1 MVGHLV
7 SLKWQYVLASFR
19 RSIWAL
25 IGLIFAAL
33 YAGGML
39 FGLGSAYVI
48 ANSKVPEYGQLGTL
62 LVGTVVALAWAIV
75 PIFFSGLDGTLDESR
90 FVLFPIKP
98 STLQKGQFLGGFV
111 GIPGIASIIA
121 VLLGAIAFISQPL
134 ALVVYLICCVLG
146 LANLMVWARLANR
159 LGMVLNDNPRIANT
173 LMIVAAL
180 LMMSAGFIFGGT
192 MIYLTNHWE
201 EVLPYLPWLSVTPF
215 GSAFAV
221 PYFMATGN
229 MGAALGCLALTL
241 VYLVGGW
248 WLWGKNL
255 ARSMANVG
263 GSAHHASATEVA
275 AGDLGLFA
283 RFPATP
289 RGAVA
294 ARTLYSFLKDN
305 RLQLLTASTAMI
317 YLMLTVAMPLFLSSV
332 GSAETQVN
340 FFNGVNAAEAYKIV
354 DSGGIHLFGFWMY
367 FCTIFTGY
375 YMCYLV
381 SYDNTAF
388 SLHVLSPLRGIDD
401 RIGRLWGYSI
411 LTLPVVVVMVFVACV
426 ANGHLE
432 LFPIVLMHQ
441 LGVFAA
447 AAGMGCVMDTFISP
461 PVAPPGANPFKNPK
475 NTDGFAKQLL
485 LMLTILLV
493 MLSALPGGISVIV
506 FMIVTQD
513 MLTLVYGGLIQLL
526 IGAALLVGGVAW
538 GGHRYDKVSS
548 KMLERVARF
557 QAN

>member
-7 SLKWQYVLASFR
+7 SLKWKYVQASFR
-19 RSIWAL
+19 RSVWAV
-25 IGLIFAAL
+25 IGL
-33 YAGGML
+33 
-39 FGLGSAYVI
+39 VI
-48 ANSKVPEYGQLGTL
+48 AAVYAVILLAGLAVGYLAAAFEAPETGPLIAL
-62 LVGTVVALAWAIV
+62 LAGSVLAIGWAIV

-90 FVLFPIKP
+90 FVLFPIEP
-98 STLQKGQFLGGFV
+98 ATLQKGQFLGGFV
-111 GIPGIASIIA
+111 GIPGVASVLA
-121 VLLGAIAFISQPL
+121 VLLGLIVYGSQPL
-134 ALVVYLICCVLG
+134 LLIVYLVCAVLG

-159 LGMVLNDNPRIANT
+159 LGIMLSANPRVANV
-173 LMIVAAL
+173 LMIVAAV
-180 LMMSAGFIFGGT
+180 LMMSMGFISGGT
-192 MIYLTNHWE
+192 ATYLMRHWDAL
-201 EVLPYLPWLSVTPF
+201 LPFMPWLGVTPF
-215 GSAFAV
+215 GSAYAV
-221 PYFMATGN
+221 PYWLAAGN
-229 MGAALGCLALTL
+229 VPAALGCLVLTL
-241 VYLVGGW
+241 GYLAGGW

-263 GSAHHASATEVA
+263 GSAHRASAAEVA

-294 ARTLYSFLKDN
+294 ARTLHSFLKDN
-305 RLQLLTASTAMI
+305 RLQLLTASTAML
-317 YLMLTVAMPLFLSSV
+317 YLILTVAMPLFLSSV
-332 GSAETQVN
+332 GSFESQVS
-340 FFNGVNAAEAYKIV
+340 FNGGNAAEANQIIN
-354 DSGGIHLFGFWMY
+354 SGVMQLFGFWMY
-367 FCTIFTGY
+367 FCTVFTGY

-401 RIGRLWGYSI
+401 RLGRLWGYSI
-411 LTLPVVVVMVFVACV
+411 LTVPIVVVMVFVACV

-432 LFPIVLMHQ
+432 LVPIVLMHQ
-441 LGVFAA
+441 LGVLAA
-447 AAGMGCVMDTFISP
+447 AAGVGCVLDTFISP

-485 LMLTILLV
+485 LMLSIVLV
-493 MLSALPGGISVIV
+493 MLSALPGGISVVVYI
-506 FMIVTQD
+506 FGTQD
-513 MLTLVYGGLIQLL
+513 VLTLVYGGLIQLL

>member
-1 MVGHLV
+1 
-7 SLKWQYVLASFR
+7 
-19 RSIWAL
+19 
-25 IGLIFAAL
+25 
-33 YAGGML
+33 ML
-39 FGLGSAYVI
+39 FGLGSAYFI
-48 ANSKVPEYGQLGTL
+48 ANSEVPEYGQLGTL
-62 LVGTVVALAWAIV
+62 LVGAVIALAWAIV

-159 LGMVLNDNPRIANT
+159 LGMALNDNPRIANT
-173 LMIVAAL
+173 LMIVAML

-192 MIYLTNHWE
+192 ITYLTKHWE

-229 MGAALGCLALTL
+229 MGTALGCLALTL
-241 VYLVGGW
+241 VYLAGGW

-263 GSAHHASATEVA
+263 GSAHHASAAEVA
-275 AGDLGLFA
+275 AGDLGLLA

-294 ARTLYSFLKDN
+294 ARTLHSFLKDN
-305 RLQLLTASTAMI
+305 RLQLLTASTAML
-317 YLMLTVAMPLFLSSV
+317 YLILTVAMPLFLSSV
-332 GSAETQVN
+332 GSFESRAS
-340 FFNGVNAAEAYKIV
+340 FNGVNAAEANQIIN
-354 DSGGIHLFGFWMY
+354 SGVMQLFGFWMY
-367 FCTIFTGY
+367 FCTVFTGY

-401 RIGRLWGYSI
+401 RLGRLWGYSI
-411 LTLPVVVVMVFVACV
+411 LMVPIVVVMVFVASA

-441 LGVFAA
+441 LGVLAA
-447 AAGMGCVMDTFISP
+447 AAGMGSVMDTFISP

-475 NTDGFAKQLL
+475 NNEGFANQLL
-485 LMLTILLV
+485 LMLTVILV
-493 MLSALPGGISVIV
+493 MLSALPGGISVVVYI
-506 FMIVTQD
+506 FVTQD
-513 MLTLVYGGLIQLL
+513 LLTLVFGGLIQLL

>member
-134 ALVVYLICCVLG
+134 ALIVYLICCVLG

-173 LMIVAAL
+173 LMIVAAML
-180 LMMSAGFIFGGT
+180 LMSAGFIFGGT

-201 EVLPYLPWLSVTPF
+201 EVLPYLPWLGVTPF

-229 MGAALGCLALTL
+229 LGAALGSLALTL

-263 GSAHHASATEVA
+263 GSAHHASAAEVA

-294 ARTLYSFLKDN
+294 ARTLHSFLKDN
-305 RLQLLTASTAMI
+305 RLQMLTASTAMI

-332 GSAETQVN
+332 GSFESQVS
-340 FFNGVNAAEAYKIV
+340 FNGGNAAEANQIIN
-354 DSGGIHLFGFWMY
+354 SGVMQLFGFWMY

-401 RIGRLWGYSI
+401 RLGRLWGYSI
-411 LTLPVVVVMVFVACV
+411 LTVPIVVVMVFVACV

-432 LFPIVLMHQ
+432 LVPIVLMHQ

-447 AAGMGCVMDTFISP
+447 AAGVGCVLDTFISP

-485 LMLTILLV
+485 LMLSIFLV
-493 MLSALPGGISVIV
+493 MLSALPGGISVVVYI
-506 FMIVTQD
+506 FRTQD
-513 MLTLVYGGLIQLL
+513 VLTLVYGGLIQLL

-548 KMLERVARF
+548 NMLERVARF

>member
-62 LVGTVVALAWAIV
+62 LVGAVIALAWAIV

-159 LGMVLNDNPRIANT
+159 LGMALNDNPRIANT
-173 LMIVAAL
+173 LMIVAML

-192 MIYLTNHWE
+192 ITYLTKHWE
-201 EVLPYLPWLSVTPF
+201 EVLPYLPWLGVTPF

-229 MGAALGCLALTL
+229 MGVALGCLALTL

-248 WLWGKNL
+248 LLWGKNL

-263 GSAHHASATEVA
+263 GSAHHASAAEVA

-294 ARTLYSFLKDN
+294 ARTLHSFLKDN
-305 RLQLLTASTAMI
+305 RLQLLTASTAML
-317 YLMLTVAMPLFLSSV
+317 YLILTVAMPLFLSSV
-332 GSAETQVN
+332 GSFESRAS
-340 FFNGVNAAEAYKIV
+340 FNGINAAEANQIIN
-354 DSGGIHLFGFWMY
+354 SGVMRLFGFWMY
-367 FCTIFTGY
+367 FCTVFTGY

-401 RIGRLWGYSI
+401 RLGRLWGYSI
-411 LTLPVVVVMVFVACV
+411 LMVPIVVVMVFVASA

-441 LGVFAA
+441 LGVLAA
-447 AAGMGCVMDTFISP
+447 AAGMGSVMDTFISP

-475 NTDGFAKQLL
+475 NNEGFANQLL
-485 LMLTILLV
+485 LMLTVILV
-493 MLSALPGGISVIV
+493 MLSALPGGISVVVYI
-506 FMIVTQD
+506 FVTQD
-513 MLTLVYGGLIQLL
+513 LLTLVFGGLIQLL

>member
-159 LGMVLNDNPRIANT
+159 LGMALNDNPRIANT
-173 LMIVAAL
+173 LMIVAML

-192 MIYLTNHWE
+192 ITYLTKHWE
-201 EVLPYLPWLSVTPF
+201 EALPYLPWLSVTPF

-229 MGAALGCLALTL
+229 MGAALGCLVLTL

-263 GSAHHASATEVA
+263 GSAHHASAAEVA

-294 ARTLYSFLKDN
+294 ARTLHSLLKDN
-305 RLQLLTASTAMI
+305 RLQ
-317 YLMLTVAMPLFLSSV
+317 MLTVTTVMMYLLLAVGFPLFMSATG
-332 GSAETQVN
+332 GSIHGEIGFGPNPEQATQVVN
-340 FFNGVNAAEAYKIV
+340 SGVMQ
-354 DSGGIHLFGFWMY
+354 LFGFWIY
-367 FCTIFTGY
+367 FCTVFTGY

-401 RIGRLWGYSI
+401 RLGRLWGYSI
-411 LTLPVVVVMVFVACV
+411 LMVPIVVVMVFVASA

-441 LGVFAA
+441 LGVLAA
-447 AAGMGCVMDTFISP
+447 AAGMGSVMDTFISP

-475 NTDGFAKQLL
+475 NNEGFANQLL
-485 LMLTILLV
+485 LMLTVILV
-493 MLSALPGGISVIV
+493 MLSALPGGISVVVYI
-506 FMIVTQD
+506 FVTQD
-513 MLTLVYGGLIQLL
+513 LLTLVFGGVIQLL

-557 QAN
+557 QTN

>member
-39 FGLGSAYVI
+39 FGLGSAYFI
-48 ANSKVPEYGQLGTL
+48 ANSEVPEYGQLGTL
-62 LVGTVVALAWAIV
+62 LVGAVIALAWAIV

-121 VLLGAIAFISQPL
+121 VMLGAIAFISQPL

-159 LGMVLNDNPRIANT
+159 LGMALNDNPRIANT
-173 LMIVAAL
+173 LMIVAML

-192 MIYLTNHWE
+192 ITYLTKHWE

-229 MGAALGCLALTL
+229 MGTALGCLALTL
-241 VYLVGGW
+241 VYLAGGW

-263 GSAHHASATEVA
+263 GSAHHASAAEVA
-275 AGDLGLFA
+275 AGDLGLLA

-294 ARTLYSFLKDN
+294 ARTLHSFLKDN
-305 RLQLLTASTAMI
+305 RLQLLTASTAML
-317 YLMLTVAMPLFLSSV
+317 YLILTVAMPLFLSSV
-332 GSAETQVN
+332 GSFESRAS
-340 FFNGVNAAEAYKIV
+340 FNGVNAAEANQIIN
-354 DSGGIHLFGFWMY
+354 SGVMQLFGFWMY
-367 FCTIFTGY
+367 FCTVFTGY

-401 RIGRLWGYSI
+401 RLGRLWGYSI
-411 LTLPVVVVMVFVACV
+411 LMVPIVVVMVFVACV

-432 LFPIVLMHQ
+432 LVPIVLMHQ

-447 AAGMGCVMDTFISP
+447 AAGVGCVLDTFISP

-485 LMLTILLV
+485 LMLSIVLV
-493 MLSALPGGISVIV
+493 MLSALPGGISVVVYI
-506 FMIVTQD
+506 FVTQD
-513 MLTLVYGGLIQLL
+513 LLTLVFGGLIQLL

>member
-39 FGLGSAYVI
+39 FGLGSAYFI
-48 ANSKVPEYGQLGTL
+48 ANSEVPEYGQLGTL
-62 LVGTVVALAWAIV
+62 LVGTVVALAWAVV

-173 LMIVAAL
+173 LMIVAAML
-180 LMMSAGFIFGGT
+180 LMSAGFIFGGT

-201 EVLPYLPWLSVTPF
+201 EVLPYLPWLGVTPF

-229 MGAALGCLALTL
+229 IGAALGCLALTL

-263 GSAHHASATEVA
+263 GSAHHASAAEVA

-294 ARTLYSFLKDN
+294 ARTLHSFLKDN
-305 RLQLLTASTAMI
+305 RLQMLTASTAMI

-332 GSAETQVN
+332 GSFESQVN
-340 FFNGVNAAEAYKIV
+340 FNGVNAAEANQIIN
-354 DSGGIHLFGFWMY
+354 SGVTQLFGFWMY

-401 RIGRLWGYSI
+401 RLGRLWGYSI
-411 LTLPVVVVMVFVACV
+411 LTVPVVVVMVFVACV

-432 LFPIVLMHQ
+432 LVPIVLMHQ

-447 AAGMGCVMDTFISP
+447 AAGIGCVLDTFISP

-485 LMLTILLV
+485 LMLSIVLV
-493 MLSALPGGISVIV
+493 MLSALPGGISVVVYI
-506 FMIVTQD
+506 FRTQD
-513 MLTLVYGGLIQLL
+513 VLTLVYGGLIQLL

-538 GGHRYDKVSS
+538 GGRRYDKVSS

>member
-48 ANSKVPEYGQLGTL
+48 ANSEVPEYGQLGTL
-62 LVGTVVALAWAIV
+62 LVGAVIALAWAIV

-159 LGMVLNDNPRIANT
+159 LGMALNDNPRIANT
-173 LMIVAAL
+173 LMIVAAML
-180 LMMSAGFIFGGT
+180 LMSAGFIFGGT

-201 EVLPYLPWLSVTPF
+201 EALPYLPWLGVTPF

-229 MGAALGCLALTL
+229 LGAALGSLALTL

-263 GSAHHASATEVA
+263 GSAHHASAAEVA

-294 ARTLYSFLKDN
+294 ARTLHSFLKDN
-305 RLQLLTASTAMI
+305 RLQMLTASTAMI

-332 GSAETQVN
+332 GSFESQVS
-340 FFNGVNAAEAYKIV
+340 FNGGNAAEANQIIN
-354 DSGGIHLFGFWMY
+354 SGVMQLFGFWMY

-401 RIGRLWGYSI
+401 RLGRLWGYSI
-411 LTLPVVVVMVFVACV
+411 LTVPIVVVMVFVACV

-432 LFPIVLMHQ
+432 LVPIVLMHQ

-447 AAGMGCVMDTFISP
+447 AAGVGCVLDTFISP

-485 LMLTILLV
+485 LMLSIVLV
-493 MLSALPGGISVIV
+493 MLSALPGGISVVVYI
-506 FMIVTQD
+506 FRTQD
-513 MLTLVYGGLIQLL
+513 VLTLVYGGLIQLL

>member
-48 ANSKVPEYGQLGTL
+48 ANSEVPEYGQLGAL

-159 LGMVLNDNPRIANT
+159 LGMALNDNPRIANT
-173 LMIVAAL
+173 LMIVAML

-192 MIYLTNHWE
+192 ITYLTKHWE

-229 MGAALGCLALTL
+229 MGVALGCLALTL

-263 GSAHHASATEVA
+263 GSAHHASAAEVA

-294 ARTLYSFLKDN
+294 ARTLHSFMKDN
-305 RLQLLTASTAMI
+305 RLQLLTVSTAML
-317 YLMLTVAMPLFLSSV
+317 YLMLTVGMPLFLSSV
-332 GSAETQVN
+332 GSVKTHVD
-340 FFNGVNAAEAYKIV
+340 FNGINAAEVNQIIN
-354 DSGGIHLFGFWMY
+354 SGVMQLFGFWMY
-367 FCTIFTGY
+367 FCTVFTGY

-401 RIGRLWGYSI
+401 RLGRLWGYSI
-411 LTLPVVVVMVFVACV
+411 LMVPIVVVMVFVASA

-441 LGVFAA
+441 LGVLAA
-447 AAGMGCVMDTFISP
+447 AAGMGSVMDTFISP

-475 NTDGFAKQLL
+475 NNEGFAKQLL
-485 LMLTILLV
+485 LMLTIILV

-506 FMIVTQD
+506 YIFSTQD
-513 MLTLVYGGLIQLL
+513 MLTLVFGGLIQLL

>member
-1 MVGHLV
+1 M
-7 SLKWQYVLASFR
+7 
-19 RSIWAL
+19 
-25 IGLIFAAL
+25 
-33 YAGGML
+33 
-39 FGLGSAYVI
+39 
-48 ANSKVPEYGQLGTL
+48 
-62 LVGTVVALAWAIV
+62 
-75 PIFFSGLDGTLDESR
+75 
-90 FVLFPIKP
+90 
-98 STLQKGQFLGGFV
+98 

-121 VLLGAIAFISQPL
+121 VLLGAITFISQPF
-134 ALVVYLICCVLG
+134 ALIVYLICCVLG

-192 MIYLTNHWE
+192 MIYLTEHWD
-201 EVLPYLPWLSVTPF
+201 EVLPYLPWLGVTPF

-229 MGAALGCLALTL
+229 MGAALGCLVLTL
-241 VYLVGGW
+241 VYLAGGW

-263 GSAHHASATEVA
+263 GSAHHASAAEVA

-294 ARTLYSFLKDN
+294 ARTLHSFLKDN
-305 RLQLLTASTAMI
+305 RLQMLTVSTAML
-317 YLMLTVAMPLFLSSV
+317 YLILTVGMPLFMSSV
-332 GSAETQVN
+332 GSFESRVN
-340 FFNGVNAAEAYKIV
+340 FNGVNAAEANQIIN
-354 DSGGIHLFGFWMY
+354 SGVMQLFGFWMY

-411 LTLPVVVVMVFVACV
+411 LTVPVVVVMVFVACV

-447 AAGMGCVMDTFISP
+447 AAGIGCVLDTFISP

-485 LMLTILLV
+485 LMLSIVLV
-493 MLSALPGGISVIV
+493 MLSALPGGISVVVYI
-506 FMIVTQD
+506 FRTQD
-513 MLTLVYGGLIQLL
+513 VLTLVYGGLIQLL

>member
-48 ANSKVPEYGQLGTL
+48 ANSEVPEYGQLGAL
-62 LVGTVVALAWAIV
+62 LVGTLVALAWAIV

-159 LGMVLNDNPRIANT
+159 LGMALNDNPRIANT
-173 LMIVAAL
+173 LMIVAML

-192 MIYLTNHWE
+192 ITYLTKHWE

-229 MGAALGCLALTL
+229 MGVALGCLALTL

-294 ARTLYSFLKDN
+294 ARTLHSFLKDN
-305 RLQLLTASTAMI
+305 RLQLLTASTAML
-317 YLMLTVAMPLFLSSV
+317 YLILTVGMPLFLSSV
-332 GSAETQVN
+332 GSVKTHVD
-340 FFNGVNAAEAYKIV
+340 FNGINAAEANQIIN
-354 DSGGIHLFGFWMY
+354 SGVTQLFGFWMY
-367 FCTIFTGY
+367 FCTVFTGY

-411 LTLPVVVVMVFVACV
+411 LMVPIVVVMVFVASA

-441 LGVFAA
+441 LGVLAA
-447 AAGMGCVMDTFISP
+447 AAGMGSVMDTFISP

-475 NTDGFAKQLL
+475 NNEGFAKQLL
-485 LMLTILLV
+485 LMLTIILV

-506 FMIVTQD
+506 YIFSTQD

>member
-7 SLKWQYVLASFR
+7 SLKWQYVLAAFR
-19 RSIWAL
+19 RSVWAL

-39 FGLGSAYVI
+39 FGLGSMYVF

-62 LVGTVVALAWAIV
+62 LVGALLALGWAIV

-98 STLQKGQFLGGFV
+98 ATLQKGQFLGGFV

-134 ALVVYLICCVLG
+134 ALIVYLICCALG

-173 LMIVAAL
+173 LMIVAAM

-192 MIYLTNHWE
+192 ITYLTRHWE
-201 EVLPYLPWLSVTPF
+201 EVLPYLPWLGVTPF

-229 MGAALGCLALTL
+229 MGAALGCLALTI
-241 VYLVGGW
+241 VYLGGGW

-263 GSAHHASATEVA
+263 GSAHHASAAEVA

-294 ARTLYSFLKDN
+294 ARTLHSFRKDN
-305 RLQLLTASTAMI
+305 RLQLLTVSTAML
-317 YLMLTVAMPLFLSSV
+317 YLILTVGMPLFMSSV
-332 GSAETQVN
+332 GGSIETQAH
-340 FFNGVNAAEAYKIV
+340 FSGNAAEASRIIN
-354 DSGGIHLFGFWMY
+354 SGVMQLFGFWIY
-367 FCTIFTGY
+367 FCTVFTGY
-375 YMCYLV
+375 YMCFLV

-411 LTLPVVVVMVFVACV
+411 LVAPIVVLMVLVASAV
-426 ANGHLE
+426 NGHLE

-447 AAGMGCVMDTFISP
+447 AAGMGCVLDTFISP

-475 NTDGFAKQLL
+475 NNEGFAKQML
-485 LMLTILLV
+485 LMLTMILV
-493 MLSALPGGISVIV
+493 MLSALPGGISVVVYI
-506 FMIVTQD
+506 FGTQD
-513 MLTLVYGGLIQLL
+513 LLTLVYGGLIQLL
-526 IGAALLVGGVAW
+526 VGAALLVGGVVW

-557 QAN
+557 QAS

>member
-1 MVGHLV
+1 M
-7 SLKWQYVLASFR
+7 
-19 RSIWAL
+19 
-25 IGLIFAAL
+25 
-33 YAGGML
+33 
-39 FGLGSAYVI
+39 
-48 ANSKVPEYGQLGTL
+48 
-62 LVGTVVALAWAIV
+62 
-75 PIFFSGLDGTLDESR
+75 
-90 FVLFPIKP
+90 LFPIKP

-121 VLLGAIAFISQPL
+121 VLLGAITFISQPL

-159 LGMVLNDNPRIANT
+159 LGMALNDNPRIANT
-173 LMIVAAL
+173 LMIVAML

-192 MIYLTNHWE
+192 ITYLTKHWE

-221 PYFMATGN
+221 PYFMASGN

-294 ARTLYSFLKDN
+294 ARTLHSFLKDN
-305 RLQLLTASTAMI
+305 RLQLLTVSTAML
-317 YLMLTVAMPLFLSSV
+317 YLILTVGMPLFLSSV
-332 GSAETQVN
+332 GSVKTHVD
-340 FFNGVNAAEAYKIV
+340 FNGINAAEANQIIN
-354 DSGGIHLFGFWMY
+354 SGVMQLFGFWMY
-367 FCTIFTGY
+367 FCTVFTGY

-401 RIGRLWGYSI
+401 RLGRLWGYSI
-411 LTLPVVVVMVFVACV
+411 LMVPIVVVMVFVASA

-441 LGVFAA
+441 LGVLAA

-475 NTDGFAKQLL
+475 NNEGFAKQLL
-485 LMLTILLV
+485 LMLTIILV
-493 MLSALPGGISVIV
+493 MLSALPGGISVVVYIV
-506 FMIVTQD
+506 VTQD
-513 MLTLVYGGLIQLL
+513 LLTLVFGGLIQLL

>member
-19 RSIWAL
+19 RSVWAL

-39 FGLGSAYVI
+39 FGLGSTYVI
-48 ANSKVPEYGQLGTL
+48 ANSEVPEYGQLGTL

-121 VLLGAIAFISQPL
+121 VLLGAIAF
-134 ALVVYLICCVLG
+134 A
-146 LANLMVWARLANR
+146 M
-159 LGMVLNDNPRIANT
+159 
-173 LMIVAAL
+173 L

-192 MIYLTNHWE
+192 ITYLTKHWE

-229 MGAALGCLALTL
+229 MGTALGCLALTL
-241 VYLVGGW
+241 VYLAGGW

-263 GSAHHASATEVA
+263 GSAHHASAAEVA
-275 AGDLGLFA
+275 AGDLGLLA

-294 ARTLYSFLKDN
+294 ARTLHSFLKDN
-305 RLQLLTASTAMI
+305 RLQLLTASTAML
-317 YLMLTVAMPLFLSSV
+317 YLILTVAMPLFLSSV
-332 GSAETQVN
+332 GSFESRAS
-340 FFNGVNAAEAYKIV
+340 FNGVNAAEANQIIN
-354 DSGGIHLFGFWMY
+354 SGVMQLFGFWMY
-367 FCTIFTGY
+367 FCTVFTGY

-401 RIGRLWGYSI
+401 RLGRLWGYSI
-411 LTLPVVVVMVFVACV
+411 LMVPIVVVMVFVASA

-441 LGVFAA
+441 LGVLAA
-447 AAGMGCVMDTFISP
+447 AAGMGSVMDTFISP

-475 NTDGFAKQLL
+475 NNEGFANQLL
-485 LMLTILLV
+485 LMLTVILV
-493 MLSALPGGISVIV
+493 MLSALPGGISVVVYI
-506 FMIVTQD
+506 FRTQD
-513 MLTLVYGGLIQLL
+513 VLTLVYGGLIQLL

-557 QAN
+557 QTN

>member
-48 ANSKVPEYGQLGTL
+48 ANSEVPEYGQLGAL

-159 LGMVLNDNPRIANT
+159 LGMALNDNPRIANT
-173 LMIVAAL
+173 LMIVAML

-192 MIYLTNHWE
+192 ITYLTKHWE

-229 MGAALGCLALTL
+229 MGVALGCLALTL
-241 VYLVGGW
+241 VYLAGGW
-248 WLWGKNL
+248 LLWGKNL
-255 ARSMANVG
+255 VRSMANVG
-263 GSAHHASATEVA
+263 GSAHHASAAEVA

-294 ARTLYSFLKDN
+294 ARTLHSFLKDN
-305 RLQLLTASTAMI
+305 RLQLLTASTAML
-317 YLMLTVAMPLFLSSV
+317 YLILTVGMPLFLSSV
-332 GSAETQVN
+332 GSVKTHVD
-340 FFNGVNAAEAYKIV
+340 FNGINAAEANQIIN
-354 DSGGIHLFGFWMY
+354 SGVMQLFGFWMY
-367 FCTIFTGY
+367 FCTVFTGY

-411 LTLPVVVVMVFVACV
+411 LMVPIVVVMVFVASA

-447 AAGMGCVMDTFISP
+447 AAGMGCVLDTFISP

-485 LMLTILLV
+485 LMLSIVLV
-493 MLSALPGGISVIV
+493 MLSALPGGISVVVYI
-506 FMIVTQD
+506 FRTQD
-513 MLTLVYGGLIQLL
+513 VLTLVYGGLIQLL
-526 IGAALLVGGVAW
+526 IGAAVLVGGVAW

>member
-121 VLLGAIAFISQPL
+121 MLLGAIAFISQPL

-159 LGMVLNDNPRIANT
+159 LGMALNDNPRIANT
-173 LMIVAAL
+173 LMIVAML

-192 MIYLTNHWE
+192 ITYLTKHWE

-221 PYFMATGN
+221 PYFVATGN
-229 MGAALGCLALTL
+229 MGTALGCLVLTL

-294 ARTLYSFLKDN
+294 ARTLHSFLKDN
-305 RLQLLTASTAMI
+305 RLQLLTASTAML
-317 YLMLTVAMPLFLSSV
+317 YLILTVAMPLFLSSV
-332 GSAETQVN
+332 GSFESRAN
-340 FFNGVNAAEAYKIV
+340 FNGINAAEANQIIN
-354 DSGGIHLFGFWMY
+354 SGVTQLFGFWMY
-367 FCTIFTGY
+367 FCTVFTGY

-401 RIGRLWGYSI
+401 RLGRLWGYSI
-411 LTLPVVVVMVFVACV
+411 LMVPIVVVMVFVASA

-441 LGVFAA
+441 LGVLAA
-447 AAGMGCVMDTFISP
+447 AAGMGSVMDTFISP

-475 NTDGFAKQLL
+475 NNEGFANQLL
-485 LMLTILLV
+485 LMLTVILV
-493 MLSALPGGISVIV
+493 MLSALPGGISVVVYI
-506 FMIVTQD
+506 FVTQD
-513 MLTLVYGGLIQLL
+513 LLTLVFGGVIQLL
-526 IGAALLVGGVAW
+526 IGAALLVGGVVW

-557 QAN
+557 QTN

>member
-39 FGLGSAYVI
+39 FGLGSAYFI
-48 ANSKVPEYGQLGTL
+48 ANSEVPEYGQLGTL
-62 LVGTVVALAWAIV
+62 LVGAVIALAWAIV

-159 LGMVLNDNPRIANT
+159 LGMALNDNPRIANT
-173 LMIVAAL
+173 LMIVAML

-192 MIYLTNHWE
+192 ITYLTKHWE

-229 MGAALGCLALTL
+229 MGTALGCLALTL
-241 VYLVGGW
+241 VYLAGGW

-255 ARSMANVG
+255 ACSMVNVG
-263 GSAHHASATEVA
+263 GSAHHASAAEVA
-275 AGDLGLFA
+275 AGDLGLLA

-294 ARTLYSFLKDN
+294 ARTLHSFLKDN
-305 RLQLLTASTAMI
+305 RLQLLTASTAML
-317 YLMLTVAMPLFLSSV
+317 YLILTVAMPLFLSSV
-332 GSAETQVN
+332 GSVKTHVD
-340 FFNGVNAAEAYKIV
+340 FNGINAAEANQIIN
-354 DSGGIHLFGFWMY
+354 SGVMQLFGFWMY
-367 FCTIFTGY
+367 FCTVFTGY
-375 YMCYLV
+375 YICYLV

-411 LTLPVVVVMVFVACV
+411 LMVPIVVVMVFVASA

-447 AAGMGCVMDTFISP
+447 AAGIGCVLDTFISP

-485 LMLTILLV
+485 LMLSIVLV
-493 MLSALPGGISVIV
+493 MLSALPGGISVVVYI
-506 FMIVTQD
+506 FRTQD
-513 MLTLVYGGLIQLL
+513 VLTLVYGGLIQLL

>member
-62 LVGTVVALAWAIV
+62 LVGTVVALAWAVV

-134 ALVVYLICCVLG
+134 ALIVYLICCVLG

-173 LMIVAAL
+173 LMIVAAML
-180 LMMSAGFIFGGT
+180 LMSAGFIFGGT

-201 EVLPYLPWLSVTPF
+201 EALPYLPWLGVTPF

-229 MGAALGCLALTL
+229 LGAALGSLALTL

-263 GSAHHASATEVA
+263 GSAHHASAAEVA

-294 ARTLYSFLKDN
+294 ARTLHSFLKDN
-305 RLQLLTASTAMI
+305 RLQMLTASTAMI

-332 GSAETQVN
+332 GSFESQGS
-340 FFNGVNAAEAYKIV
+340 FNGGNAAEANQIIN
-354 DSGGIHLFGFWMY
+354 SGVMQLFGFWMY

-401 RIGRLWGYSI
+401 RLGRLWGYSI
-411 LTLPVVVVMVFVACV
+411 LTVPIVVVMVFVACV

-432 LFPIVLMHQ
+432 LVPIVLMHQ

-447 AAGMGCVMDTFISP
+447 AAGVGCVLDTFISP

-485 LMLTILLV
+485 LMLSIVLV
-493 MLSALPGGISVIV
+493 MLSALPGGISVVVYI
-506 FMIVTQD
+506 FRTQD
-513 MLTLVYGGLIQLL
+513 VLTLVYGGLIQLL

>member
-62 LVGTVVALAWAIV
+62 LVGTAVALSWAIV

-121 VLLGAIAFISQPL
+121 VLLGAITFISQPL

-159 LGMVLNDNPRIANT
+159 LGMALNDNPRIANT
-173 LMIVAAL
+173 LMIVAML
-180 LMMSAGFIFGGT
+180 LMMSAGFVFGGT
-192 MIYLTNHWE
+192 TVYLTEHWDE
-201 EVLPYLPWLSVTPF
+201 LLPYLPWLGVTPF

-221 PYFMATGN
+221 PYFVATGN

-241 VYLVGGW
+241 VYLGGGW
-248 WLWGKNL
+248 WLWGQSL
-255 ARSMANVG
+255 TRSMANIG
-263 GSAHHASATEVA
+263 GGAHHASASEVA

-294 ARTLYSFLKDN
+294 ARTVHSFLKDN

-332 GSAETQVN
+332 GTIKTQVD
-340 FFNGVNAAEAYKIV
+340 FNGINAAEAYKIIN
-354 DSGGIHLFGFWMY
+354 SGVMQLFGFWMY

-401 RIGRLWGYSI
+401 RLGRLWGYSI
-411 LTLPVVVVMVFVACV
+411 LTLPIVVVMIFVACV

-447 AAGMGCVMDTFISP
+447 AAGMGCVLDTFISP

-485 LMLTILLV
+485 LMLSLILV
-493 MLSALPGGISVIV
+493 MLSALPGGISVVV
-506 FMIVTQD
+506 FIFVTQD
-513 MLTLVYGGLIQLL
+513 ILTLVYGGLIQLL

-538 GGHRYDKVSS
+538 GGHRYDRASS
-548 KMLERVARF
+548 KMLERVSRF